1 MIPMKRKACLFFSA
15 TALSVI
21 PAFSNGFYVPVQAP
35 EATARG
41 NAWLATAD
49 SAAAVYYNAAGL
61 TQTESP
67 EVIVGVYSIMLGLE
81 AEMDSGNN
89 YEADNS
95 WAFLPQIYAAVP
107 LNEKLVAGF
116 GLNTPFGLAT
126 DWGETSQF
134 RLLATETEL
143 TYATAWMVLG
153 YELTDNFSIGG
164 GLGIHHAD
172 LKFERFQTV
181 APNVDLPS
189 EFEGDDESLSWTISA
204 RWQPNEQHAFGL
216 VYRSKTEFDLEGDL
230 EITGAVPSESAN
242 SDFMTPSTLGGGY
255 AYTPCKEWSFEVNI
269 EWVNWDELNS
279 LNLSSPSTG
288 TNALP
293 FNWNSNFIY
302 SVGGTRYFDNGW
314 NVSAGYNFIE
324 NSIPDSNYNPGVA
337 DANRHWLNA
346 GVGRKCES
354 FKWSFAYQYAFSDN
368 DVSGSPGNL
377 ADGTFKSRF
386 HGLMFNCDWQ
396 F

>member
-1 MIPMKRKACLFFSA
+1 MKHKACLLFSA
-15 TALSVI
+15 TALSVV

-67 EVIVGVYSIMLGLE
+67 EVIVGAYSIMLGLE
-81 AEMDSGNN
+81 AEMDSGEN

-107 LNEKLVAGF
+107 INDKLVVGF

-126 DWGETSQF
+126 DWGSDTQF
-134 RLLATETEL
+134 RYLATETEL
-143 TYATAWMVLG
+143 NYATGWVVLG
-153 YELTDNFSIGG
+153 YKVTDTFSIGG
-164 GLGIHHAD
+164 GFGVHYAD
-172 LKFERFQTV
+172 LKIGQVTNELGPDFST
-181 APNVDLPS
+181 
-189 EFEGDDESLSWTISA
+189 EFNGDDEALSWTLST
-204 RWQPNEQHAFGL
+204 RWQPCEQHAFGL
-216 VYRSKTEFDLEGDL
+216 IYRSKTDFELDGDFEVTGVFD
-230 EITGAVPSESAN
+230 ESAKL
-242 SDFMTPSTLGGGY
+242 DFMTPSTFGGGY
-255 AYTPCKEWSFEVNI
+255 SYSPCKEWNFEVNI

-279 LNLSSPSTG
+279 LTLSKNTG
-288 TNALP
+288 NKSIP

-302 SVGGTRYFDNGW
+302 SIGGTRYFENGW

-324 NSIPDSNYNPGVA
+324 NSMPDSTFTPGVA

-346 GVGRKCES
+346 GVGRKYES
-354 FKWSFAYQYAFSDN
+354 FKWNFAYQYAFSDN
-368 DVSGSPGNL
+368 DVSGSPYGL

-386 HGLMFNCDWQ
+386 HGLMLNCDWQ

>member
-67 EVIVGVYSIMLGLE
+67 EVIVGAYSIMLGLE

-172 LKFERFQTV
+172 LKFGRFQTV